1 MYRKLFYSLVVFL
14 SISVCYGGN
23 PTADPNCAINA
34 VDASLLDSLTLGAG
48 GEFEFPDPPPPYLRT
63 KRPTTPHHTS
73 PGLSSPANPSATIVT
88 DAPPASDPT
97 VVPGDTTFPPSSP
110 GTAQP
115 PEPSTPGNNQAGPST
130 IPPGPT
136 DSDSG
141 SSTPSPVTSTPS
153 SCNGPLCSIQESLDQ
168 LVAQILA
175 YLQELFVNLL
185 AAFGMNLNN
194 IG

>member
-1 MYRKLFYSLVVFL
+1 MYQKLFYSLVVFL

-97 VVPGDTTFPPSSP
+97 VVPG
-110 GTAQP
+110 
-115 PEPSTPGNNQAGPST
+115 GNLK
-130 IPPGPT
+130 I
-136 DSDSG
+136 
-141 SSTPSPVTSTPS
+141 
-153 SCNGPLCSIQESLDQ
+153 
-168 LVAQILA
+168 
-175 YLQELFVNLL
+175 
-185 AAFGMNLNN
+185 
-194 IG
+194 